1 MKTACALL
9 WVGLVVLLA
18 GCSPTTGKREVVV
31 YTSVDQRHAEP
42 ILEAFTRESEIAVRA
57 VYDVEATK
65 TTGLANRLLAE
76 AKHPVADVFW
86 NGEMVQTL
94 RLKARGALAP
104 YASPI
109 AAGFPPEYRDP
120 DGVWTGFG
128 PRYRVWMS
136 VPSFAPRPIGFE
148 DMAKLD
154 LPGDQIAISMPLFG
168 TGSFQ
173 AAALFARLG
182 DAKAAAL
189 YQSYL
194 DKGVRIAPGNST
206 VRDLVVAGQVTLGLT
221 DSDDACGAIRK
232 GAKAHVFL
240 PRETLVIPQTV
251 ALVAGGPHPD
261 TARALVDYL
270 VGPDAE
276 RALLESGF
284 AQIALH
290 KGSPPGC
297 LDLPEPK
304 RIPVDPRTIAEHLE
318 RAHADLKER
327 IVR

>member
-1 MKTACALL
+1 MRRSCLLGLATALSLVGCAP
-9 WVGLVVLLA
+9 A
-18 GCSPTTGKREVVV
+18 PTSREVVV

-42 ILEAFTRESEIAVRA
+42 ILDAFEKRSGIRVRA

-65 TTGLANRLLAE
+65 TTGLANRILAE
-76 AKHPVADVFW
+76 VDRPVADVFW

-94 RLKARGALAP
+94 RLKAHGAFAP
-104 YASPI
+104 YAS
-109 AAGFPPEYRDP
+109 AQAKDFPAEFRDP
-120 DGVWTGFG
+120 DAKWTGFG

-136 VPSFAPRPIGFE
+136 VPAFPPRTIGFE
-148 DMAKLD
+148 DLAKLD
-154 LPGDQIAISMPLFG
+154 LPGNRIAISMPLFG

-182 DAKAAAL
+182 DEKAAAL

-194 DKGVRIAPGNST
+194 DKGVRFAPGNAT
-206 VRDLVVAGQVTLGLT
+206 VRDWVVAGQVTLGLT

-240 PRETLVIPQTV
+240 PRETLAIPQTV
-251 ALVAGGPHPD
+251 ALIAGAPHPE
-261 TARALVDYL
+261 TGRALIDHL
-270 VGPDAE
+270 LGPDTE
-276 RALLESGF
+276 RALIESGF
-284 AQIALH
+284 AQVALH

-297 LDLPEPK
+297 LDLPAPK
-304 RIPVDPRTIAEHLE
+304 VIPVDPKTIAEHLD